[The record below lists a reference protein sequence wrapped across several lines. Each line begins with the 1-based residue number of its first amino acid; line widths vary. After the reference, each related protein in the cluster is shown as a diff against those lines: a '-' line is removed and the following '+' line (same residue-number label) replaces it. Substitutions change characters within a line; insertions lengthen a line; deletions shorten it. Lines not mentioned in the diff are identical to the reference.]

1 MVHFRKE
8 IIINARNE
16 NEVRIAITEQGRLV
30 ELFVENPETVRHVGE
45 IWMGK
50 VAKVIP
56 GMNAAFI
63 DLGLT
68 QDAFLHFSDVG
79 NSYDGSM
86 SLLSSEGADM
96 RDDDDESEDDEYD
109 DDEEGPLTP
118 HVREA
123 RPAPKVSRAPRKPF
137 TTLEVQNV
145 DMTPGQNIMV
155 QVTREAFANKGV
167 RVTSRISLPG
177 RFLVLVP
184 FEPGIGISKKVASV
198 RERRRLRRIIR
209 ALKPR
214 EMGVII
220 RTVAENKEESA
231 LREDIEKLLSQWREI
246 EKKIKEKTPPMIL
259 YQESNITTTVLRD
272 LFSNDITRIVVDDK
286 KMYQEVLDYIQ
297 WSAPNLAGVV
307 EPYKGNAPLFE
318 QKGIEQE
325 IEGLMSKKVPLP
337 SGGYLFIEKTEA
349 MVVID
354 VNSGR
359 YAARR
364 EQELNSLKTN
374 LEAAREA
381 ARQLRLRDIG
391 GIIVIDFID
400 MLDDRNNKKVYDEMK
415 KELRRDRAKSS
426 VLPLTDFGLMQ
437 ITRQRVRQ
445 AIGDTLSDQC
455 PACGGTGLVVG
466 ASTVMHQIE
475 RWLDRYSTES
485 DRAPLVLRV
494 HPTVHEELNTGF
506 ISKLR
511 KLAWKFKVRLKSR
524 LDDEMRADEYK
535 FSRASDNK
543 DITNQYIGPRP
554 DSPADTEESTPTS
567 PATPKRRDRREGDR
581 RGNGRGGDRR
591 RDSGG
596 RRPEGR
602 SDRGEGRPERQE
614 PRGERP
620 ERGSQEPRG
629 DRGEPRGEG
638 HGDGARRRNPRR
650 RGSGGGGNRGEGGQG
665 QPQQGGENRNRP
677 PQQRRE
683 DRGPRL
689 EPGGPRPMDGG
700 DQHMME

>member
-8 IIINARNE
+8 IIINTQGD

-86 SLLSSEGADM
+86 SLLSSEGVDM
-96 RDDDDESEDDEYD
+96 RDDDDESEDEEYD
-109 DDEEGPLTP
+109 DDEGGEETSGGMPELTLKP
-118 HVREA
+118 NITP
-123 RPAPKVSRAPRKPF
+123 RPVSRAPRKPF
-137 TTLEVQNV
+137 TTLEVQNI

-184 FEPGIGISKKVASV
+184 FEPGIGISKKVFSI

-209 ALKPR
+209 SLKPR

-231 LREDIEKLLSQWREI
+231 LREDIERLISQWRDI
-246 EKKIKEKTPPMIL
+246 EKKLKEKEPPMLL

-286 KMYQEVLDYIQ
+286 KIYNEVLDYIQ
-297 WSAPNLAGVV
+297 WSAPNLAGIV
-307 EPYKGNAPLFE
+307 ELYRGNTPAFE
-318 QKGIEQE
+318 HLGIEQE
-325 IEGLMSKKVPLP
+325 IEGTMSKKVPLP

-374 LEAAREA
+374 LEAARETA
-381 ARQLRLRDIG
+381 KQLRLRDIG

-426 VLPLTDFGLMQ
+426 VLPLTDFGIMQ
-437 ITRQRVRQ
+437 ITRQRIRQ
-445 AIGDTLSDQC
+445 AIGDTLSDTC
-455 PACGGTGLVVG
+455 PACGGSGMVV
-466 ASTVMHQIE
+466 AKDTVMHQIE

-485 DRAPLVLRV
+485 KREALVMRV
-494 HPTVHEELNTGF
+494 HSTIYNDLSTGF

-511 KLAWKFKVRLKSR
+511 KLGWKFKVKIKGR
-524 LDDEMRADEYK
+524 LDDELRADEFRFY
-535 FSRASDNK
+535 RAADNK
-543 DITNQYIGPRP
+543 DITNQYLGPRP
-554 DSPADTEESTPTS
+554 DPVEEEKPMEK
-567 PATPKRRDRREGDR
+567 PKRREESKRFDEKRNGPRRSDDRR
-581 RGNGRGGDRR
+581 NSSR
-591 RDSGG
+591 RDDS
-596 RRPEGR
+596 RR
-602 SDRGEGRPERQE
+602 EGRPESRE
-614 PRGERP
+614 N
-620 ERGSQEPRG
+620 
-629 DRGEPRGEG
+629 GEG
-638 HGDGARRRNPRR
+638 RDNGGRSNRRPQRR
-650 RGSGGGGNRGEGGQG
+650 RGSSNRRPPNEGGQG
-665 QPQQGGENRNRP
+665 QSNAPRPQLQQRPQQ
-677 PQQRRE
+677 QI
-683 DRGPRL
+683 
-689 EPGGPRPMDGG
+689 
-700 DQHMME
+700 